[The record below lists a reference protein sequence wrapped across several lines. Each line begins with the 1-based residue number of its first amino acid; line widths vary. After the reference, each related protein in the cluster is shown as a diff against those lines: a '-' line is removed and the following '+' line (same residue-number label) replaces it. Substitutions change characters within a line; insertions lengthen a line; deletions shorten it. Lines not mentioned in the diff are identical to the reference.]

1 MQYRVLLC
9 DDSEIFR
16 GAIRRFLQEQQ
27 LVDLIGESSDF
38 AESVRMV
45 SDLRPDVVIL
55 DIHMVPDDA
64 VYVHAEN
71 ICNAKRLLVVS
82 ASMDQES
89 RDLADRMGADAF
101 LDKMELHEKLIST
114 IVCLS
119 SAASAHPMRLQPIW

>member
-1 MQYRVLLC
+1 MRYKVLLC

-55 DIHMVPDDA
+55 DLNVVPQDA
-64 VYVHAEN
+64 VYVHTEN

-82 ASMDQES
+82 ASIDQQS
-89 RDLADRMGADAF
+89 RDLAERMGADTF
-101 LDKMELHEKLIST
+101 LDKMELHEKLIPT
-114 IVCLS
+114 IVWLS